1 MRSNLLKNLEGI
13 YESRGRTEGAHSV
26 YIPPEPPL
34 SEGGGGGGG
43 NHDND
48 KSAFSVLDPNAKKSS

>member
-13 YESRGRTEGAHSV
+13 DESRGRTEGAHPV
-26 YIPPEPPL
+26 YIRPEPIL
-34 SEGGGGGGG
+34 SEGGGGGRG

-48 KSAFSVLDPNAKKSS
+48 KSAFSVLDPNAKKPS